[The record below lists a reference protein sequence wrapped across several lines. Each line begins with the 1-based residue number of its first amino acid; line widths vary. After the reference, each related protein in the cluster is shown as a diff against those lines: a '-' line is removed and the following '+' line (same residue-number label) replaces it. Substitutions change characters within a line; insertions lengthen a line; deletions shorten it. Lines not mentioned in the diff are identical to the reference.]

1 MKNKIVL
8 IAGLGKLG
16 VAITKYLIEKNYKVF
31 CGEKNKLIIKKLK
44 KNIKSENI
52 DFFYGDL
59 TKKKNIDK
67 FLLACQR
74 KFGNF
79 SHAINCLYPPI
90 NKRNQRFEFL
100 NEKDLKIDLY
110 NQLGAT
116 IIFSQR
122 IAKFFTKKNISG
134 NLLLISSILGVSA
147 PKFEHYFKTG
157 MYCPIQYSASKAAI
171 ISIVR
176 YLAKY
181 YKNCRIRVNSISPGG
196 IKNNQSQLFTKN
208 YNKSCNSKGMLDP
221 QDIVSAVGF
230 LLLNESQFITGQNII
245 VDDGWSL

>member
-1 MKNKIVL
+1 
-8 IAGLGKLG
+8 
-16 VAITKYLIEKNYKVF
+16 
-31 CGEKNKLIIKKLK
+31 
-44 KNIKSENI
+44 
-52 DFFYGDL
+52 
-59 TKKKNIDK
+59 
-67 FLLACQR
+67 
-74 KFGNF
+74 
-79 SHAINCLYPPI
+79 
-90 NKRNQRFEFL
+90 
-100 NEKDLKIDLY
+100 
-110 NQLGAT
+110 
-116 IIFSQR
+116 
-122 IAKFFTKKNISG
+122 
-134 NLLLISSILGVSA
+134 
-147 PKFEHYFKTG
+147 